1 MANSTPIA
9 REDHWSRPV
18 AMAPDGQWLSLREVI
33 EEEPARFSFIQLT
46 PDQQS
51 ELVAERIR
59 QRPKFDVGILGLGV
73 LSKKRAINEVQAR
86 TRVGRTLIEVE
97 QRMIARLIKRAIE
110 GNLKYANWKMED
122 TMMQRLL

>member
-1 MANSTPIA
+1 MANSAPIA

-33 EEEPARFSFIQLT
+33 EEEPARFSFVQLT

-110 GNLKYANWKMED
+110 GNL
-122 TMMQRLL
+122 